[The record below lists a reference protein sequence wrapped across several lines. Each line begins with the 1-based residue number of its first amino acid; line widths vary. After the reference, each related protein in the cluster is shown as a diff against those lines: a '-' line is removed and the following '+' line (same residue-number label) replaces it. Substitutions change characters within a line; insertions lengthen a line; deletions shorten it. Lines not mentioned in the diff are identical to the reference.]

1 MDQPEYARRSPE
13 QLAAAA
19 AAMDRALAA
28 GLPADVLSVLLTARR
43 AWWGQA
49 PWPPR
54 ADLIYVLTHPAA
66 RDVDELL
73 WHEIR
78 RRVR

>member
-1 MDQPEYARRSPE
+1 MDQPEYARRTPE

-19 AAMDRALAA
+19 AAMDRARTS
-28 GLPADVLSVLLTARR
+28 GLPADVLSILLTARR

-54 ADLIYVLTHPAA
+54 ADLIYVLTQPAA
-66 RDVDELL
+66 RGVDELL
-73 WHEIR
+73 WREIR